1 MPPPRQIIMI
11 DQSEIVRSLLYHIPA
26 KNQPFTSIPGQ
37 GWYELFLKRLDT
49 SSTNWYYVQKLV
61 PAQLWLQPNLLHHDS
76 SSCTKCCSTTRWL
89 LGLSIN
95 ILGQTLTPTKK
106 KKKVASYFLQMV
118 MMMVF
123 LQTWFLERESGL
135 GWSSIY
141 THPFTF
147 LSNASFMDIFNL
159 GKFVKFSQK
168 EGDLD

>member
-106 KKKVASYFLQMV
+106 KK
-118 MMMVF
+118 
-123 LQTWFLERESGL
+123 SGL
-135 GWSSIY
+135 L
-141 THPFTF
+141 
-147 LSNASFMDIFNL
+147 LSTNGDDDGVSTNL
-159 GKFVKFSQK
+159 VFGKRIWARVK
-168 EGDLD
+168 